1 MTKWTKMN
9 VQGMGKRYITS
20 EIREGVG
27 WANHLLVDSLNES
40 TNLDQEH
47 KKHQA
52 KKNSKDELCV

>member
-1 MTKWTKMN
+1 MN

>member
-1 MTKWTKMN
+1 MKLER
-9 VQGMGKRYITS
+9 GG
-20 EIREGVG
+20 GVGWGGVRWVGG